1 MLVLFFLSQLTK
13 NQKNHLIGALS
24 VINVLTKTFL
34 IFVVRFFIRNNSCG
48 NSSSSKFFLFSLH
61 FAPVLFFAADFN
73 LLNCVFVN
81 LTLASWE
88 FNIFYKTVTLPREN
102 LNFVSLFLSKI
113 VKIDIDW
120 DKYYL
125 DL

>member
-24 VINVLTKTFL
+24 VIKLLAKTFL

-48 NSSSSKFFLFSLH
+48 NSSFSKFFSFSLH

-81 LTLASWE
+81 LTLASRE
-88 FNIFYKTVTLPREN
+88 FNIFYKTVTLSREN
-102 LNFVSLFLSKI
+102 LNFGSLFLPKI
-113 VKIDIDW
+113 VKIDTD
-120 DKYYL
+120 
-125 DL
+125 